1 MRFASPAFSLVF
13 CSRGCHSFHSSLS
26 LSGAS
31 RSVSFHGS
39 ASLRRSPR
47 NTRTTATAKLSPSG
61 THTHAVAEKPPDPR
75 SYRDALEDNV
85 DEVSGNESRSGR
97 IIFQYA
103 VCDMQY
109 LPNQMLYNIVIK
121 IHFFFLIPHF
131 KFIQ

>member
-1 MRFASPAFSLVF
+1 MKFASSAFSLVF

-61 THTHAVAEKPPDPR
+61 THTHAVGEKPPDPR
-75 SYRDALEDNV
+75 SYKDALEDNL
-85 DEVSGNESRSGR
+85 DQVSGNGSRSGR
-97 IIFQYA
+97 SIFKYA

-109 LPNQMLYNIVIK
+109 LPHQMLYNIGIK
-121 IHFFFLIPHF
+121 IHSVSLIFQF
-131 KFIQ
+131 KIFE